1 MHPAD
6 DGADVPDLSGRQAGH
21 ARRPPA
27 TPRARRIGVWLA
39 WWVLL
44 MSFWVILDDSL
55 TFAELLGGA
64 AAAAA
69 GALLAELAGHQADA
83 RISMR
88 IEWLRQA
95 VRLAA
100 EVARDTGIVFA
111 ALWRRL
117 ARGAEPASEFRE
129 VPVRF
134 GPETVEGKTRR
145 ALLIGGTSLAPN
157 TIALG
162 IDAERNV
169 MIVHRLVPA
178 DEGDRP

>member
-1 MHPAD
+1 
-6 DGADVPDLSGRQAGH
+6 
-21 ARRPPA
+21 
-27 TPRARRIGVWLA
+27 
-39 WWVLL
+39 
-44 MSFWVILDDSL
+44 
-55 TFAELLGGA
+55 
-64 AAAAA
+64 
-69 GALLAELAGHQADA
+69 
-83 RISMR
+83 MR
-88 IEWLRQA
+88 IEWLGPA